1 MAITRRTFTLSA
13 LAGSFDLQAAD
24 AGVRLIAHR
33 GGVVG
38 DEFAENSPA
47 SIQAA
52 MERGYWMIEV
62 DVRCTKDGH
71 AIIQHDRDF
80 ERFYGH
86 PGRVSEM
93 TWKQIR
99 KLRATP
105 GGSRPILFE
114 EAVELCSDKLRIML
128 DIKEREA
135 PESFYKEIFGA
146 LSRKGLS
153 GPTYSLGGGGPL
165 TPRLLDNGIMVSAD
179 RERLKAAVARSEPV
193 AERYF
198 LFELGSVL
206 DQETIA
212 YAREQGVEPAAGLN
226 TFRYERAGVD
236 HEKGARS
243 DAERLLSW
251 GVREFQIDSI
261 YDRYFPR

>member
-1 MAITRRTFTLSA
+1 MAQTRRTFALSA
-13 LAGSFDLQAAD
+13 FAASVALKAAD
-24 AGVRLIAHR
+24 DGVRLIAHR

-47 SIQAA
+47 SIRAA
-52 MERGYWMIEV
+52 IDRGYWMIEV
-62 DVRCTKDGH
+62 DVRCTKDGG
-71 AIIQHDRDF
+71 AIIQHDRNF
-80 ERFYGH
+80 ERFYGD
-86 PGRVSEM
+86 PGQVSAM
-93 TWKQIR
+93 TWKEIR

-105 GGSRPILFE
+105 GDSRPILFE
-114 EAVELCSDKLRIML
+114 EAVELCSGKLRIML

-135 PESFYKEIFGA
+135 PESFYKEMFAA
-146 LSRKGLS
+146 LERKALP

-165 TPRLLDNGIMVSAD
+165 TPQLLDNGVMVSAD
-179 RERLKAAVARSEPV
+179 RERLRAAVARKEPV

-198 LFELGSVL
+198 LFELGSVM

-212 YAREQGVEPAAGLN
+212 YARERGVAPVAALN
-226 TFRYERAGVD
+226 TFRYEQAGVD
-236 HEKGARS
+236 HHEGARA

-251 GVREFQIDSI
+251 GLREFQIDSI